1 MKNFRYKIKNSG
13 KRNYKQK
20 GVWLSALVMVAIT
33 LFNSC
38 QKEEDVA
45 VSLGEPIAL
54 SVSNS
59 ELILSQ
65 KQATESVF
73 SFSWTRGTNHGTSS
87 SISYSLEMDLEGNDF
102 ATAQI
107 YDLGKGVYEKKFKAK
122 ELNDLLLAYWGV
134 ETGSTASFEAKVTAN
149 VIKEGV
155 EDGVSET
162 LTFSLMPY
170 KPVSEELYMVGSAT
184 PSGWDIGNA
193 TALVLNSSQP
203 WIYTY
208 EGQMK
213 TGTFKFAVNTDECW
227 CQDFYT
233 KDANDDS
240 KMVYNEGGSG
250 GDLQWEISEG
260 GNYKLTVNLL
270 DLTIEMKKLA
280 GPEFGELYIVGDA
293 SPSGW
298 NIGKPE
304 AFTQSAANPFVF
316 TYEAVLTPGEFK
328 ISTFAGDW
336 CDGQW
341 INPSQSDQDLT
352 ATDYIVTNG
361 CDGPDNKWRVT
372 EDTQGRY
379 LITINQYDNS
389 IKIERVM
396 LYIIGDGGPNGWNI
410 GTPEPMTIDNG
421 IYVFEGE
428 LGADNAT
435 GEFKFSKYK
444 GDWCDGDWII
454 ASSPDQAITDTS
466 HKIRHGCEGD
476 DNKWRLK
483 DGEAGTYRI
492 TIDLEADVLT
502 FEKQ

>member
-1 MKNFRYKIKNSG
+1 MKNFRYKNNNCS
-13 KRNYKQK
+13 KRNYMQN
-20 GVWLSALVMVAIT
+20 GMWISVLVVIAIT
-33 LFNSC
+33 LLNSC
-38 QKEEDVA
+38 QKEEDVVVA
-45 VSLGEPIAL
+45 LGAPIAI

-59 ELILSQ
+59 ELTLSQ
-65 KQATESVF
+65 KQASESVF

-87 SISYSLEMDLEGNDF
+87 SISYSLEMDMEGNEF

-107 YDLGKGVYEKKFKAK
+107 YDLGKGVYEKKFNAE
-122 ELNDLLLAYWGV
+122 ELNDLLLNYWGV
-134 ETGSTASFEAKVTAN
+134 EPGSTASFEAKVTAN
-149 VIKEGV
+149 VVKEGV

-162 LTFSLMPY
+162 LIFSLTPY

-184 PSGWDIGNA
+184 PNGWDIGNA
-193 TALVLNSSQP
+193 TPLIPNSSQP
-203 WIYTY
+203 WVFTY

-213 TGTFKFAVNTDECW
+213 TGTFKFAVNTDGCW

-250 GDLQWEISEG
+250 DDLQWEIIEG

-270 DLTIEMKKLA
+270 DLSIEMKKLA

-298 NIGKPE
+298 NIGNPE
-304 AFTQSAANPFVF
+304 AFTQSAADPFVF
-316 TYEAVLTPGEFK
+316 TYEAMLTPGEFK

-341 INPSQSDQDLT
+341 INPSQPDQDVT
-352 ATDYIVTNG
+352 ATDYIVTNR

-372 EDTQGRY
+372 EETQGRY
-379 LITINQYDNS
+379 LITVNLYNNS

-410 GTPEPMTIDNG
+410 GTPEPMTIVNG

-428 LGADNAT
+428 LGADNPT
-435 GEFKFSKYK
+435 GEFKISKFK
-444 GDWCDGDWII
+444 GDWCNGDWINAANPNQSI
-454 ASSPDQAITDTS
+454 SNTDFITT
-466 HKIRHGCEGD
+466 HGCDGP
-476 DNKWRLK
+476 DNKWKLQ
-483 DGEAGTYRI
+483 DGDAGTYRI
-492 TIDLEADVLT
+492 SIDLEADVLT
-502 FEKQ
+502 IEKQ